1 MLCIEINGTL
11 NAKPVKP
18 LPIYMVKTL
27 GGGGCGDLYYI
38 NDL

>member
-1 MLCIEINGTL
+1 MLCIEIDRIL
-11 NAKPVKP
+11 NVKFVKF
-18 LPIYMVKTL
+18 LFIYMVKIL